1 MNSFYKKIIT
11 FRNFAGV
18 RRGGGD
24 SRRFLKSIFIQKRQR
39 LISLLWSVIMVEYS
53 FLN

>member
-18 RRGGGD
+18 RRGGGGGGEIPVG
-24 SRRFLKSIFIQKRQR
+24 F
-39 LISLLWSVIMVEYS
+39 
-53 FLN
+53 